1 MRNKAPLMLI
11 ELTVMLLIL
20 ALAAALCMQGFAWA
34 DTQAQNNARKDRA
47 LVELQS
53 AAEVLQACSGD
64 LQAAVAL
71 HGGVLEQGNW
81 TILLEDG
88 TVLRAVPEQAAL
100 PNLGTARL
108 EAEYNGAQLLQLQ
121 VCWQEAG
128 YEE

>member
-20 ALAAALCMQGFAWA
+20 AFAAALCLQGFVWA
-34 DTQAQNNARKDRA
+34 DTRAQEIARQDRA
-47 LVELQS
+47 LTEMQS
-53 AAEVLQACSGD
+53 AAEVLQACGGD
-64 LQAAVAL
+64 LQAAAAL
-71 HGGVLEQGNW
+71 HGGEVTQGNW
-81 TILLEDG
+81 TISLADG

-108 EAEYNGAQLLQLQ
+108 EAEFNGAQLLQLQ
-121 VCWQEAG
+121 VCWQEVG